1 MDGPPGAINGGVTTL
16 VFAGS
21 RSELAEM
28 PPRSARVI
36 AEAGQRA
43 LAAAGGLAAFAG
55 CPGLRNEV
63 VIAGE

>member
-1 MDGPPGAINGGVTTL
+1 
-16 VFAGS
+16 
-21 RSELAEM
+21 M

-36 AEAGQRA
+36 VEAGQRA
-43 LAAAGGLAAFAG
+43 LAAVGGLAAFAG